1 MYRDA
6 INHGFLPVKSTNND
20 IHYLYS
26 IVTQDGSLQIICLGN
41 THNVTTIGTTLAV
54 W

>member
-1 MYRDA
+1 MYCDA
-6 INHGFLPVKSTNND
+6 INHGLLPVKSTNNH

-26 IVTQDGSLQIICLGN
+26 IVPQDESLQIICLRN